1 MVQLNTTYDR
11 QLKEKIF
18 VLKGDEGYARTTDV
32 IATLITDFS
41 DYDTHISTCHVG
53 LEIEVLREFGDSHLH
68 VYVDGEVTTIPWS
81 HENMDTIIDSTWNER
96 GVYWENGKLIIG
108 KQQIYPSLIE
118 TGIYC
123 LYDVEHTI
131 KVKYDGNKQCLGSS
145 DTIVFTVPMPN
156 SFKSTLTFTS
166 QSQRYAPTT
175 EINDISVAFSG
186 EHSSLE
192 EKSVSIYVDGVYNDS
207 VNLRPNDSSETL
219 ELTGLTEGLHTL
231 TAVFDGDDEFYASQT
246 EYQISIGY
254 NIVNLDY
261 SPYIIQGDSG
271 YLSCTVLDYFN
282 EPFEGLGLAV
292 TEYIEDWG
300 WETISQTFNTD
311 GEGSITIEPVY
322 YSSREFAI
330 STGTWY
336 SERHTTDVISPTS
349 ISLELSNPITVG
361 TESTTLTGTLMQNDS
376 PLQVSGIKVTVTGT
390 NVQTVETDENGNF
403 SCIFSSPH
411 VEDTTITASV
421 SNISASILWRRV
433 YVWWSVANNKYS
445 GTPMTTNVTI
455 SRKST
460 GFGFIQN
467 SVSYG
472 NVFFSSEIDN
482 RRGDSY
488 RFKVIN
494 KGLGTSKLYGF
505 TFNELG
511 IQNGDEIR
519 VAFEQF
525 MRGSGGNY
533 GEHNS
538 VTIYKNDSSHYIT
551 YYNDYPKIGLDLD
564 IAKNDNNLL
573 IDNLTMEKVHD

>member
-1 MVQLNTTYDR
+1 MVQLNTTYDK

-53 LEIEVLREFGDSHLH
+53 LEIEVLREFGDSQLH
-68 VYVDGEVTTIPWS
+68 IYVDGEVTTIPWS
-81 HENMDTIIDSTWNER
+81 HENMATIIDSTWNER

-145 DTIVFTVPMPN
+145 DTIVFTVPMPDT
-156 SFKSTLTFTS
+156 FKSTLTFTS
-166 QSQRYAPTT
+166 PSQRYAPTT
-175 EINDISVAFSG
+175 EINDIEISFIG

-192 EKSVSIYVDGVYNDS
+192 EKTVSIYLDS
-207 VNLRPNDSSETL
+207 TFYDTVSLRPNDTSETL
-219 ELTGLTEGLHTL
+219 NLTGLTDGLHTI
-231 TAVFDGDDEFYASQT
+231 TALFDGDDEFYASQT

-261 SPYIIQGDSG
+261 SPYIIQGNSG

-282 EPFEGLGLAV
+282 EPFVGLGLSV
-292 TEYIEDWG
+292 VEDNGG
-300 WETISQTFNTD
+300 WQPISSDTNLTD
-311 GEGSITIEPVY
+311 SYGSVTIEPVY

-336 SERHTTDVISPTS
+336 SERHTIDVISPTN
-349 ISLELSNPITVG
+349 ISLELSNPITIG
-361 TESTTLTGTLMQNDS
+361 TESTTLNGTLMQNDS
-376 PLQVSGIKVTVTGT
+376 PIQVSGIRVTVTGT
-390 NVQTVETDENGNF
+390 NLQTVETDENGNF
-403 SCIFSSPH
+403 SCTLSSPY
-411 VEDTTITASV
+411 VEDVTITASV

-445 GTPMTTNVTI
+445 GTPITTNVTI
-455 SRKST
+455 SKKST

-472 NVFFSSEIDN
+472 NVFFSSGMDTE
-482 RRGDSY
+482 RGDSY

-525 MRGSGGNY
+525 MSGSGGNY
-533 GEHNS
+533 REHNN
-538 VTIYKNDSSHYIT
+538 VAIYKNDSPYVIE
-551 YYNDYPKIGLDLD
+551 YCQDYPKIGLDID